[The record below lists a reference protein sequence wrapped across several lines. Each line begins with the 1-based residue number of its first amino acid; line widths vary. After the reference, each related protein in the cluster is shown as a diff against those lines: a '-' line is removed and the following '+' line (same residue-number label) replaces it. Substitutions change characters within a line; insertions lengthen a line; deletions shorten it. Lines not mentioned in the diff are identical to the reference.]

1 MQHFPKNC
9 FHFPESSVK
18 FASSTKNEVRK
29 FGEVRSSSSTEIL
42 ICNPG
47 LGPPPAEDRARADP
61 HARWPPRDLR
71 QRLRQEEPTATPFP
85 LEITIKLRFLQIV
98 RLQAS
103 CLFQYCSLYHIYV
116 EFNGCL
122 LVFLTRMKNLENG

>member
-47 LGPPPAEDRARADP
+47 GPHGQGRGDVGERDDP
-61 HARWPPRDLR
+61 GKAAYSTGGVRGWAVRVTFGRSVIGGID
-71 QRLRQEEPTATPFP
+71 A
-85 LEITIKLRFLQIV
+85 KLR
-98 RLQAS
+98 
-103 CLFQYCSLYHIYV
+103 IYGV
-116 EFNGCL
+116 
-122 LVFLTRMKNLENG
+122 

>member
-47 LGPPPAEDRARADP
+47 HKSALVALLAAGADQN
-61 HARWPPRDLR
+61 AA
-71 QRLRQEEPTATPFP
+71 QQAGATPMCAAAQ
-85 LEITIKLRFLQIV
+85 EGHKQ
-98 RLQAS
+98 S
-103 CLFQYCSLYHIYV
+103 
-116 EFNGCL
+116 
-122 LVFLTRMKNLENG
+122 

>member
-47 LGPPPAEDRARADP
+47 EEQQVLVS
-61 HARWPPRDLR
+61 R
-71 QRLRQEEPTATPFP
+71 QRSWKPGSPSLCSKKNRSARRSIMRSADRI
-85 LEITIKLRFLQIV
+85 LERAICHLFSFFRRGIRNVREVDIAAWDFLSRYLCAV
-98 RLQAS
+98 FS
-103 CLFQYCSLYHIYV
+103 FNPKSIY
-116 EFNGCL
+116 
-122 LVFLTRMKNLENG
+122 

>member
-47 LGPPPAEDRARADP
+47 DHEAPRVLRADEPRDQGQEERQGVPVHVPPQGAGGDRARRA
-61 HARWPPRDLR
+61 
-71 QRLRQEEPTATPFP
+71 
-85 LEITIKLRFLQIV
+85 
-98 RLQAS
+98 LQAPRR
-103 CLFQYCSLYHIYV
+103 
-116 EFNGCL
+116 L
-122 LVFLTRMKNLENG
+122 LREP

>member
-47 LGPPPAEDRARADP
+47 IMWMHATGDRIFAG
-61 HARWPPRDLR
+61 DLR
-71 QRLRQEEPTATPFP
+71 ESIHIFRYRKMENQLYVLADDQTP
-85 LEITIKLRFLQIV
+85 R
-98 RLQAS
+98 S
-103 CLFQYCSLYHIYV
+103 
-116 EFNGCL
+116 
-122 LVFLTRMKNLENG
+122 

>member
-47 LGPPPAEDRARADP
+47 PALAEGGGGRTPVDGAARPEQRGAERGEPRRRGAPGAPAGRGEERGLLG
-61 HARWPPRDLR
+61 WL
-71 QRLRQEEPTATPFP
+71 
-85 LEITIKLRFLQIV
+85 
-98 RLQAS
+98 
-103 CLFQYCSLYHIYV
+103 
-116 EFNGCL
+116 
-122 LVFLTRMKNLENG
+122 